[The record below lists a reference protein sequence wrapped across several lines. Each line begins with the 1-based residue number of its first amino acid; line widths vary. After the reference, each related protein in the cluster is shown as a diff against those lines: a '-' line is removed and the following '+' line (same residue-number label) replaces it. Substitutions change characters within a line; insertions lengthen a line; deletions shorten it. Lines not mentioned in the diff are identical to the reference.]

1 MGRKIARGFGT
12 AVCVLLFI
20 VCAFLMIMSL
30 IFGSEGLVGVFGYNL
45 YLCKESS
52 FDGLNSGAA
61 VIVEQCEPY
70 DIVEGN
76 LVLCNLKADDGTEQP
91 FLGYTQSITM
101 SDGVYTLVISD
112 SEGNNTTVGE
122 SDFVG
127 KAGWSSDVLG
137 GFIKFVRSQWGIC
150 VMAVLPCLALI
161 VYSILKRESDEKPIP
176 EVIPQRKNSEPE
188 ARSSSASLGVKAD
201 GNAEYSRNSGGK
213 SSKTADSVL
222 FTYGEQGKPKS
233 PAAMKPAAPAA
244 KSKPSPAAMKPAE
257 TAPIQKKPSPAA
269 MKPDTPV
276 QKPAASEPAK
286 QGAVPSSVAA
296 KRYLDSATAAQKKPT
311 TQTAPKAAKAA
322 SRVSGSTA
330 EIPQLPK
337 KKKSDAFFVQ
347 SDVPQLGRISDP
359 RSRAVID
366 LEDAI
371 ASAGER
377 KAPAVAAASK
387 NNDGTVRKSADI
399 LASRSR
405 SELITDDDDSRD
417 RNRYDVDDILAGLD
431 HRRKS

>member
-12 AVCVLLFI
+12 AVCVLLFV
-20 VCAFLMIMSL
+20 VCAFLMIVSL
-30 IFGSEGLVGVFGYNL
+30 VFGSEGLVSVFGYNL
-45 YLCKESS
+45 YLCRESS

-76 LVLCNLKADDGTEQP
+76 LVLCSLKADDGTDEP
-91 FLGYTQSITM
+91 ILGYTQSITM

-112 SEGNNTTVGE
+112 SEGNTTTVGE
-122 SDFVG
+122 SDFIG
-127 KAGWSSDVLG
+127 KAGWSSNVLG
-137 GFIKFVRSQWGIC
+137 GFISFVRSQWGVC

-188 ARSSSASLGVKAD
+188 EKPTSASLGVKAD
-201 GNAEYSRNSGGK
+201 GNAEYSRSSGGR

-222 FTYGEQGKPKS
+222 FTYGDQGKKS
-233 PAAMKPAAPAA
+233 PAAMKPTAPAVQP
-244 KSKPSPAAMKPAE
+244 KPSPAVMKPTESVPA
-257 TAPIQKKPSPAA
+257 QKKPSPTT
-269 MKPDTPV
+269 MK
-276 QKPAASEPAK
+276 QEASANKPTVSESAK

-311 TQTAPKAAKAA
+311 SQTAPKSVKAA

-371 ASAGER
+371 ASVGER
-377 KAPAVAAASK
+377 KAPAMTATSK
-387 NNDGTVRKSADI
+387 NTDGTVRKSADI